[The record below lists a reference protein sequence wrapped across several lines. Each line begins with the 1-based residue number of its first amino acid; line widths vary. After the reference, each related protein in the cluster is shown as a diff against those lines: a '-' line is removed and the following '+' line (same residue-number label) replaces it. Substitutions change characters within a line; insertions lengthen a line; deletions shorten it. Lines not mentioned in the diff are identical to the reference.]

1 MAKALVDAYQPTHE
15 EQKVLETFS
24 ARVARKKEA
33 PRLKVSGNVVSVNH
47 PDQPT
52 GGTMVLHSL
61 GVTNADFGGAILANL
76 TQIAS
81 KGSEISENEM
91 NATLATISEIGPR
104 DAVEALLATQMAAIH
119 SATIKMARRLAHVET
134 IQQQD
139 SAERALNKLARTFA
153 AQVDTLKRYRSKG
166 EQRVY
171 VERVNVG
178 EGGQAIVGNVETG
191 GRG

>member
-1 MAKALVDAYQPTHE
+1 ML
-15 EQKVLETFS
+15 
-24 ARVARKKEA
+24 
-33 PRLKVSGNVVSVNH
+33 
-47 PDQPT
+47 
-52 GGTMVLHSL
+52 LHSL